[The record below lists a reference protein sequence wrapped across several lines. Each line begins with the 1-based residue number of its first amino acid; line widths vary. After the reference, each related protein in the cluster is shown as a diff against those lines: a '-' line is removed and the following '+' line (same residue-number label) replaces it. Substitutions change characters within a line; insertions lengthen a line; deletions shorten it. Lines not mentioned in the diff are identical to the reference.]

1 MHFRLVLMRVA
12 FLCVLTKVDEHFA
25 IALPHILRH
34 GEDAGHIVVQE

>member
-1 MHFRLVLMRVA
+1 MCVCTS
-12 FLCVLTKVDEHFA
+12 LCVLTKVDEHFA